1 MNALRL
7 MCYFALLMV
16 LIPWRAQAADAD
28 DFVAANRSQQAQLL
42 EQWAAAPEAPRLPLL
57 RALKSETLQSDSGGH
72 AFSKQGDSLLALG
85 AVPAPVGPTKPVRL
99 TNRLRNLA
107 AGALATHLLVSDNV
121 TERPRR
127 RKPCSAKRRLRWR
140 GCYSSV

>member
-16 LIPWRAQAADAD
+16 LLPWRAQAADAD

-42 EQWAAAPEAPRLPLL
+42 ERWAAAPEASRLPLL

-72 AFSKQGDSLLALG
+72 AFSKQGETLLALG
-85 AVPAPVGPTKPVRL
+85 AVVAPEGATKPVRL
-99 TNRLRNLA
+99 TRR
-107 AGALATHLLVSDNV
+107 AGDAFTG
-121 TERPRR
+121 
-127 RKPCSAKRRLRWR
+127 K
-140 GCYSSV
+140 

>member
-42 EQWAAAPEAPRLPLL
+42 EQWAAAALSVTLSLTRRCVASAPAARLRRRLV
-57 RALKSETLQSDSGGH
+57 RRTG
-72 AFSKQGDSLLALG
+72 F
-85 AVPAPVGPTKPVRL
+85 VGPTGAGTAPSASRL
-99 TNRLRNLA
+99 SPC
-107 AGALATHLLVSDNV
+107 LLH
-121 TERPRR
+121 
-127 RKPCSAKRRLRWR
+127 A
-140 GCYSSV
+140 

>member
-107 AGALATHLLVSDNV
+107 AGALATHLWLVTTS
-121 TERPRR
+121 RKGPRR